1 MLPDSLSIADGPSR
15 IMKPLDIGEVPEE
28 LKSRPK
34 AFVAFVGLEPQSN
47 TIHAAIWDAFSNNR
61 GPDRAPLNFIML
73 PEKHVFPKPKPKRVS
88 YEWYEERGLL
98 KRNWLRKHLREVP
111 AAAVLFYDL
120 DWDDP
125 GWADKR
131 LDCSACMRALRLS
144 LQGRNTRVALV
155 LVQNNLSI
163 PVGDNV
169 LATERAHALCN
180 ACELPP
186 KALFVLPYSDHLFG
200 FILRLETAFL
210 EITQGYYLNECK
222 RVKAHKDFA
231 NKNTHQQLLIR
242 HQFKIGFLHELKQD
256 PGVAIRHYKQ
266 AYVDLLELKTSD
278 ANILEVKT
286 VAGILNYK
294 LCQLAFVQNIP
305 LDAIHQFRRHVDI
318 FKDRLGNPRL
328 AFEHCAWLSK
338 QFAHFGE
345 LFEEAVSLGLT
356 AIQTQH
362 PGFYYQQA
370 ANHALARKDQAARLC
385 REVESPPEGN
395 LLEGEESLEFYGQ
408 RPWHARALGK
418 GEPVDAHTEDQG
430 IQALQYREKTQVDH
444 SGLVVPLLSSAVAQ
458 FKKYRCPRMKRHLM
472 VQIAE
477 EYYAS
482 SEYDKALSILT
493 HVLWDYR
500 SERWRPLVSHILRTA
515 LQCAYLSAS
524 PQAFL
529 MLGLEFLASW
539 IQGTQEEKSS
549 VQTSVFNVIEGSAPV
564 AFPGLSE
571 ASVAVADVAWREA
584 LSPGR
589 PREPLQ
595 NLDMDHIVQ
604 SIECKVQFGHSAFY
618 ADQRVCLKVFLR
630 SNCPL
635 PIKACSLK
643 VHFNN
648 QHYNALCVVEGGAEP
663 SAMGGGSLHLVP
675 RRTQSFSFAFL
686 PRSTDI
692 NTDIQVSSVHLR
704 LGSSSPGLTLA
715 WNWDWSPSPG
725 GSGSGGGRLQ
735 GLAWEP
741 IPRKPFGADE
751 VAFHHLP
758 QLASTRV
765 HPRRPG
771 VSLLLEHRPPVLLHE
786 FYQLGVT
793 IVSEE
798 LAPITHIVLS
808 LGLVDQ
814 QDDPKY
820 HATTHFT
827 CDSSPVV
834 PQQASS
840 KIRGFHIEDIPA
852 GGRRKQTVLLRNSDV
867 GTRRV
872 FVKVEYETEVEVDG
886 RCLSCQCC
894 REIFLDLECIE
905 PLAFSASLLNL
916 KFEPVE
922 AVRAEEQF
930 LVQVDMESRCPLP
943 LELISASLKLGPHV
957 TLVDKEFQSLIEAV
971 KLRSGEVARDLFCLV
986 AANPVDAATC
996 LGQYTLQWKR
1006 EGAPCAASHVAPLP
1020 RVVVQACPLLLE
1032 LVAPAHGWVRTPLT
1046 LSYLLHNRTLLVQ
1059 DVELLMDSS
1068 DAFMYSGNKL
1078 LHFRLLPREC
1088 QTLTYNLY
1096 PLLSGYVAL
1105 PRLHLVL
1112 GPGTAAASALDP
1124 LLQDMLPSHIFIMP
1138 QTKAPSEVLCAS

>member
-1 MLPDSLSIADGPSR
+1 
-15 IMKPLDIGEVPEE
+15 MKPLDIGEVPEE

-34 AFVAFVGLEPQSN
+34 AFVAFIGLEPQSN
-47 TIHAAIWDAFSNNR
+47 NIHAAIWDAFSNNR

-73 PEKHVFPKPKPKRVS
+73 PEKHVFPKPKPKHLS

-98 KRNWLRKHLREVP
+98 KSNWLRKHLRQVP

-131 LDCSACMRALRLS
+131 HDCSARMRALRLS

-180 ACELPP
+180 TCELPP

-242 HQFKIGFLHELKQD
+242 HQFKIAFLHELKQD

-318 FKDRLGNPRL
+318 FKDRVGSPRL
-328 AFEHCAWLSK
+328 AFEHSAWLSK
-338 QFAHFGE
+338 QFGHFGE

-370 ANHALARKDQAARLC
+370 ANHALARKEQAARIC
-385 REVESPPEGN
+385 RDVEPPPEGSN

-408 RPWHARALGK
+408 RPWHARAVGK

-430 IQALQYREKTQVDH
+430 IQALQYREKTEVDH
-444 SGLVVPLLSSAVAQ
+444 SGLVVPLLSNAVAQ

-477 EYYAS
+477 EYYS
-482 SEYDKALSILT
+482 SAEYDKALSILT

-500 SERWRPLVSHILRTA
+500 CERWRPLVSNILTTA
-515 LQCAYLSAS
+515 LKCAYLSAS
-524 PQAFL
+524 VPAFL
-529 MLGLEFLASW
+529 MLGLEFVSSW

-549 VQTSVFNVIEGSAPV
+549 IQTSVFNVIEGNAPV
-564 AFPGLSE
+564 AFPGMSE
-571 ASVAVADVAWREA
+571 AHMAVADAAWQET
-584 LSPGR
+584 LSSR

-595 NLDMDHIVQ
+595 NLDMDHIIQ

-635 PIKACSLK
+635 PIKACGLK

-648 QHYNALCVVEGGAEP
+648 QHYNALCVVEGSGESPVA
-663 SAMGGGSLHLVP
+663 ATMGSLHLVP

-686 PRSTDI
+686 PRSSDI

-704 LGSSSPGLTLA
+704 LGSSPDSSGLTLA
-715 WNWDWSPSPG
+715 WNWDWPPSSATAASPNNGCG
-725 GSGSGGGRLQ
+725 GGGGRLQ

-741 IPRKPFGADE
+741 IPRKPFGGDE

-758 QLASTRV
+758 QLATTRV
-765 HPRRPG
+765 HPRRPQ
-771 VSLLLEHRPPVLLHE
+771 VSLVLDHRPPVLLHE
-786 FYQLGVT
+786 FYQLAIT

-798 LAPITHIVLS
+798 VAPITDIVLS
-808 LGLVDQ
+808 IGLVDQ
-814 QDDPKY
+814 QDPKY
-820 HATTHFT
+820 YSTTHFT
-827 CDSSPVV
+827 CEPSPVV
-834 PQQASS
+834 PKQVSS
-840 KIRGFHIEDIPA
+840 KIRGFHIDDIPA

-872 FVKVEYETEVEVDG
+872 FVKVEYKTEVEVDS
-886 RCLSCQCC
+886 RALICHCC

-905 PLAFSASLLNL
+905 PLAFSTSLLNL

-922 AVRAEEQF
+922 VVRAEEQF
-930 LVQVDMESRCPLP
+930 LVQVDMESRCPLN
-943 LELISASLKLGPHV
+943 LELISASLKLSPHV
-957 TLVDKEFQSLIEAV
+957 TTVDKEFQSLIEAV

-1006 EGAPCAASHVAPLP
+1006 EGAPAAASHTVALP
-1020 RVVVQACPLLLE
+1020 WAPVQACPLLLE

-1046 LSYLLHNRTLLVQ
+1046 VSYLLHNRTLLVQ
-1059 DVELLMDSS
+1059 DVELVMDSS

-1078 LHFRLLPREC
+1078 LHFRILPREC

-1112 GPGTAAASALDP
+1112 GPGTAAASSLDAL
-1124 LLQDMLPSHIFIMP
+1124 LADMLPSHIFIMP
-1138 QTKAPSEVLCAS
+1138 QTKAPSEPLCVS